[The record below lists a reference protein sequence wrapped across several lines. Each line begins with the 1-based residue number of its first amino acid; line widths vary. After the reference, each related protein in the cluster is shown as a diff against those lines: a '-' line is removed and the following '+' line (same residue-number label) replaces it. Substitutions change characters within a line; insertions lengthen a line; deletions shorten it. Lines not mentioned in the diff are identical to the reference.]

1 MRIAHIVGTLDI
13 GGAET
18 LVLRLSKLQ
27 KKQGHEPS
35 VHYLFGSGAMEPAF
49 RDAGIPVY
57 SHRAPGKWGRL
68 RSLARTFAAIGIEAV
83 HCHNVAPTLLGAL
96 AARWAGIRRVVST
109 RHNMG
114 RADRPLDDTK
124 YALAGRLCRKVVAV
138 CDAARRN
145 LIAAPFADARRI
157 ITIHN
162 GTDPVDLTGIQPPPG
177 ADGFVLLQ
185 VGRMAAPKDPLTLLD
200 AFHQLRAE
208 CPEARLWVVGDGPL
222 LQPSKARAEALGL
235 GESVTF
241 WGQQTDVRS
250 FLAGASL
257 FTLSSRSEGVPVAQ
271 LEAMAAGLPT
281 VVTAAGGMPEVAAPG
296 DGSVVVPIGDA
307 AALAQAYLRYA
318 RDAGLRE
325 RAGQVARRH
334 FQQHFTLER
343 MNAEYLRLFQEG

>member
-13 GGAET
+13 GGAEM

-27 KKQGHEPS
+27 KSQGHEPS
-35 VHYLFGSGAMEPAF
+35 VHYLFGTGVMEPAF
-49 RDAGIPVY
+49 LAAGIPVH
-57 SHRAPGKWGRL
+57 SHNGGGKRDRI
-68 RSLARTFAAIGIEAV
+68 RSLARAFPALGIEAV
-83 HCHNVAPTLLGAL
+83 HCHNVAPTLLGTL
-96 AARWAGIRRVVST
+96 AARWAGIRCVVST

-114 RADRPLDDTK
+114 RSASRVDDAK

-145 LIAAPFADARRI
+145 LVAAPFADASRI
-157 ITIHN
+157 ITIYN
-162 GTDPVDLTGIQPPPG
+162 GTDPVDLSGIQPPPG
-177 ADGFVLLQ
+177 TGGFVLLQ

-200 AFHQLRAE
+200 AFHQMRPE

-222 LQPSKARAEALGL
+222 LEPSKAHAKTLGL
-235 GESVTF
+235 GDAVTF
-241 WGQQTDVRS
+241 WGQQTDVRP

-296 DGSVVVPIGDA
+296 EGSAIVPIGDA

-318 RDAGLRE
+318 RDPALRE
-325 RAGQVARRH
+325 RAGQVARLH
-334 FQQHFTLER
+334 FQQNFTLER
-343 MNAEYLRLFQEG
+343 MNADYLRLFAAR